1 MSFCVGS
8 SLSITRKLRRPVE
21 RVMEECM
28 EEMEQKLKLTEE
40 EKEGVSVVE
49 SANSNIEIQK
59 LSAIR

>member
-21 RVMEECM
+21 RVME